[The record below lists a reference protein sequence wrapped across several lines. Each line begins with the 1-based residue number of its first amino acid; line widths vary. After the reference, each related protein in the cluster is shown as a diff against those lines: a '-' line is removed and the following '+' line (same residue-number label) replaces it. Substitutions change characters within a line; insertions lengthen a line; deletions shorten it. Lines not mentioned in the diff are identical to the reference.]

1 MFWTPRVAARLLCI
15 IAISTALPG
24 CASPVTAQRHD
35 LTTETP
41 NFSTL
46 TPTLTLTPT
55 AILTRVNTPTGT
67 PNPGIWASATAL
79 ATRAIHKE
87 ATATLLPTASPENW
101 QDWPVVP
108 EISAKAIEIYQKG
121 QQMGNDPRAF
131 SKVGN
136 CLSNPKF
143 YLGAYDNRKVYNL
156 GSYQDLQSTIDYFS
170 GSFSRESVAVNTG
183 WSIASVL
190 NPLYA
195 AVPPCNKGE
204 NPFSCELRITK
215 PAFVIVSVEPIY
227 ANITAEHYAG
237 YLRQIVEYA
246 VSQGTLPILATKA
259 DDLEGDN
266 SLNLAIARIANDY
279 GVPLWNF
286 WAAVQNIPD
295 KGLEKDGFHL
305 TGLDSPYNFADG
317 EALQGGWARRNL
329 TLLQTLDAV
338 RKAVTSAQ

>member
-1 MFWTPRVAARLLCI
+1 MFWTPKAVARLLTI
-15 IAISTALPG
+15 IVIAAALPG

-35 LTTETP
+35 LTAEALS
-41 NFSTL
+41 FSTR
-46 TPTLTLTPT
+46 TPTLTLAPTATPT
-55 AILTRVNTPTGT
+55 RVVLPTRT
-67 PNPGIWASATAL
+67 PNPGIWASTTAL
-79 ATRAIHKE
+79 ATRAINKE
-87 ATATLLPTASPENW
+87 ATATMAPTAGPENW
-101 QDWPVVP
+101 QDWSVVP

-143 YLGAYDNRKVYNL
+143 YLGAYDNRKLYNL
-156 GSYQDLQSTIDYFS
+156 GPYQDLQTTIDYFS
-170 GSFSRESVAVNTG
+170 GSFSRESIAVNTG
-183 WSIASVL
+183 WSIASVI

-227 ANITAEHYAG
+227 ANITAEHYGG

-246 VSQGTLPILATKA
+246 INQGTLPILATKA

-305 TGLDSPYNFADG
+305 TGLSSPYNFADA
-317 EALQGGWARRNL
+317 EAMRGGWTRRNL
-329 TLLQTLDAV
+329 TLLQTLDAI
-338 RKAVTSAQ
+338 RKAVTSAH